1 MQARV
6 LRRSWDLLI
15 GLLVTFEAITLPAD
29 LVFRLS
35 LPVYVLELLATLL
48 LGIDFLVRLRASDGS
63 FRSRTVLLCDLL
75 AALPL
80 GLATGS
86 PFLHLFRLLKLVRLI
101 YLVRAW
107 GRHQVMPGNLLR
119 LVFFCYGLLLVAHW
133 ISCGWAALR
142 DTPTGTDSATRYLQA
157 VYWCIQTLAT
167 VGYGDVTP
175 QNNAQTLYTI
185 GVMLLGVGIYAY
197 LIGNIATLLTQIDP
211 IRTRYREQVEQ
222 MAAFMHYRR
231 LPRPLQERIRHYL
244 DYRWQQRL
252 GYEEATLL
260 ALLPP
265 SLQAEVTLHLKR
277 DLIEKVPLFQ
287 GASEAFIREV
297 ALEMQPVVY
306 LPGDVVVR
314 AGERGRDM
322 FFISQGRVEVRSPDG
337 QTVYNILDE
346 GDFFGEVALF
356 FQQPRTATVSA
367 LAYCD
372 LYRLDHAMYE
382 RVRLHHPDI
391 AAQIEARARQRYA
404 PML

>member
-1 MQARV
+1 MQAR
-6 LRRSWDLLI
+6 LWGRGWDLLI
-15 GLLVTFEAITLPAD
+15 GLLVTFEAVLLPAD
-29 LVFRLS
+29 LVFV
-35 LPVYVLELLATLL
+35 LPLPTYVFELGATLF
-48 LGIDFLVRLRASDGS
+48 LGVDFVVRLRGS
-63 FRSRTVLLCDLL
+63 GKQPSERMLLLCDLV

-86 PFLHLFRLLKLVRLI
+86 SLLHLLRLLKLARVVSLI
-101 YLVRAW
+101 QGWRK
-107 GRHQVMPGNLLR
+107 RQVLPGNLLR
-119 LVFFCYGLLLVAHW
+119 LIFFCYGLLLVAHW

-142 DTPTGTDSATRYLQA
+142 TTPDGMTGWTRYLQA

-175 QNNAQTLYTI
+175 QNNVQMLYTI
-185 GVMLLGVGIYAY
+185 GAMLLGVGVYAY

-211 IRTRYREQVEQ
+211 IRTRYREQLDQ
-222 MAAFMHYRR
+222 MVAFMHYRR
-231 LPRPLQERIRHYL
+231 LPHPLQERIRHYL

-252 GYEEATLL
+252 GYEESTLV

-287 GASEAFIREV
+287 GANEAFIREV

-306 LPGDVVVR
+306 LPGDVIVR

-322 FFISQGRVEVRSPDG
+322 FFISRGRVEVRAPDG
-337 QTVYNILDE
+337 QTVYNILEE

-356 FQQPRTATVSA
+356 FQQPRTATVLA
-367 LAYCD
+367 LDYCD
-372 LYRLDHAMYE
+372 LYRLDHTMYE
-382 RVRLHHPDI
+382 RIRLHHPDI
-391 AAQIEARARQRYA
+391 AAQIEARARARYA
-404 PML
+404 PTM